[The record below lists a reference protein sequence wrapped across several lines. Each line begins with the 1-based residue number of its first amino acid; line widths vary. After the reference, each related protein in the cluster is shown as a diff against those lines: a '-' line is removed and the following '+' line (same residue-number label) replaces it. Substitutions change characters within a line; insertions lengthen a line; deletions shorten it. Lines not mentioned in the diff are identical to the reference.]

1 MTRVSRFQ
9 GTMQK
14 FNREARKATSELKTE
29 IDKNNRDVTPSL
41 RNLHTALN
49 TVQTAQDS
57 LKSRFDQHFKNVKTT
72 IEQNSLSSRESFEQ
86 TSKIMK
92 DNFFK
97 MDHKLAA
104 KVDDVYTKQTLLNN
118 GQDAMIGSLRLTT
131 DTLYDL
137 TNTTVSNITN
147 LLYTNKAAITKSV
160 QNIGTTITNGIS
172 SNRKTLLDRLQE
184 IAKNLKDDNVAMT
197 NNIDE
202 SFGKDLSELM
212 KLQNKVQAHTV
223 ELQQHSTI
231 LTNLKNNV
239 EYSQQTATQSF
250 GNLGNTVRAVTDKI
264 ETSLETKFDAMA
276 NGIDTHVQ
284 GLMTK
289 AVSIFEGENKFLEK
303 FFFSKK
309 INFNFFYFPPG
320 RPSLQNS
327 LHQILSPPKIQ
338 NPHRLQRLL
347 QQRPPQN
354 LPRPNRPQRQNAR
367 NERPKLPRQRR
378 HH

>member
-1 MTRVSRFQ
+1 MTTTALLKNQQSIMTRVSRFQ

-303 FFFSKK
+303 KFFSKK
-309 INFNFFYFPPG
+309 INFNFFLFSPRTPK
-320 RPSLQNS
+320 
-327 LHQILSPPKIQ
+327 PPKQ
-338 NPHRLQRLL
+338 PPSNPQSS
-347 QQRPPQN
+347 QDSKPSSTSTPP
-354 LPRPNRPQRQNAR
+354 PTKTSTKS
-367 NERPKLPRQRR
+367 PKT
-378 HH
+378 